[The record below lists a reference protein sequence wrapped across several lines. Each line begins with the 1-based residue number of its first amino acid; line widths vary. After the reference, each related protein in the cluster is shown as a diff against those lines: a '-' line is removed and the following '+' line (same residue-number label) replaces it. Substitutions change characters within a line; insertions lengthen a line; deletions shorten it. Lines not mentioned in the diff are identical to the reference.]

1 MERHR
6 VGIPNTVKKTEIVA
20 DIGSNHMG
28 NIELAEAM
36 IRGAAEIGID
46 TVKFQ
51 SWQARK
57 LRKNFPDYDATYAR
71 HKKTELSDEAHKHLI
86 EICEEV
92 GVNFLTTCFDTE
104 RAEFLAS
111 LGLERIKVA
120 SPDCANFRLLD
131 VLMDNFKQ
139 LIISTGMSTDDE
151 VLRMIEHVR
160 GHDTV
165 ILHCVSLYPTPINSV
180 NLNRMFWLREQGLRV
195 GFSDHSVGTEAAKL
209 AIALGAEI
217 VEKHFTFS
225 RYLPGKDQ
233 SMSTTPEEFR
243 ELVTWAGLVPEI
255 MGKPRPIPSEEELKL
270 REIYQGKWG

>member
-1 MERHR
+1 
-6 VGIPNTVKKTEIVA
+6 
-20 DIGSNHMG
+20 MG
-28 NIELAEAM
+28 NIELAKAM
-36 IRGAAEIGID
+36 IRSAAEIRID

-57 LRKNFPDYDATYAR
+57 LRNNFPDYDATYAR
-71 HKKTELSDEAHKHLI
+71 HKKTELSDEDHKRLI
-86 EICEEV
+86 KICEEV

-151 VLRMIEHVR
+151 VLQMIEYLR
-160 GHDTV
+160 GRDVV

-180 NLNRMFWLREQGLRV
+180 NVSRIFWLREQGVRV
-195 GFSDHSVGTEAAKL
+195 GFSDHSLGTEAAKL

-217 VEKHFTFS
+217 VEKHFTLS
-225 RYLPGKDQ
+225 RHLPGKDQ
-233 SMSTTPEEFR
+233 MMSTTLEGFQEI
-243 ELVTWAGLVPEI
+243 VTWTRLVPEI
-255 MGKPRPIPSEEELKL
+255 MGKPHPSLSEEELRL
-270 REIYQGKWG
+270 REVYRGKWDDNL

>member
-1 MERHR
+1 ME
-6 VGIPNTVKKTEIVA
+6 KTEIVA

-28 NIELAEAM
+28 DIGLAEEM
-36 IRGAAEIGID
+36 VRSAAEIGID

-57 LRKNFPDYDATYAR
+57 LMKDFPDYDATYAR
-71 HKKTELSDEAHKHLI
+71 HRKTELSDEAHKHLI

-92 GVNFLTTCFDTE
+92 GVDFLTTCFDIG
-104 RAEFLAS
+104 RVEFLAS
-111 LGLERIKVA
+111 LGLKRIKVA

-131 VLMDNFKQ
+131 ALMDNFEQ
-139 LIISTGMSTDDE
+139 IIVSTGMSTDEE
-151 VLRMIEHVR
+151 VLQMIEYVH
-160 GHDTV
+160 GHDV
-165 ILHCVSLYPTPINSV
+165 IILHCVSLYPTPIDGL
-180 NLNRMFWLREQGLRV
+180 NLSRMIWLKEQGLRV
-195 GFSDHSVGTEAAKL
+195 GFSDHSMGTEAAKL

-233 SMSTTPEEFR
+233 SMSTTPDEFQ
-243 ELVTWAGLVPEI
+243 ELVIWAGLVPEI
-255 MGKPRPIPSEEELKL
+255 MGKPHPTLSEEELKL